1 MTSLRPTDVDAE
13 LAGERYRQ
21 FTEQVYDS
29 LKLIK
34 EKFHF
39 HFINAE
45 GSREEVKERI
55 KKELIYQ
62 SNMELEDDTFEAIR
76 VVPLASDII
85 IHARHELVRRLDL
98 YQSRY
103 PGLFSEVIYVVTT
116 EFMDIIRRQALAG
129 KAVIRSDNVL
139 FGKLKLGSLCQVDMT
154 RICK

>member
-1 MTSLRPTDVDAE
+1 MGRLQSIRPTDVDAE

-21 FTEQVYDS
+21 FTDQVYDS

-62 SNMELEDDTFEAIR
+62 SDMELGDDTFEAIR

-85 IHARHELVRRLDL
+85 LHARHELGMRMYRNVYVCVTRAMC
-98 YQSRY
+98 
-103 PGLFSEVIYVVTT
+103 VIY
-116 EFMDIIRRQALAG
+116 
-129 KAVIRSDNVL
+129 S
-139 FGKLKLGSLCQVDMT
+139 
-154 RICK
+154 